1 MDLKPGEF
9 FHGPNE
15 FNFILVVVPI
25 TATVNTAVNEFFTE
39 GSVGNSH
46 VPVLW
51 VVITRDD
58 PTVGSNHLAH

>member
-15 FNFILVVVPI
+15 FHLILVVVPI

-39 GSVGNSH
+39 GSVGNGH

-51 VVITRDD
+51 VVITREY
-58 PTVGSNHLAH
+58 PAVSSNHLAH